1 MLPLDESSAVGQ
13 ATINIS
19 VDIIATILNITVVAW
34 SKVITIDEVSPTMLE
49 PKISGYLRRAMTSEK
64 NSRPGLKSQLRIEP
78 EVGTLSSSDSVEPEG
93 RIDIK
98 IIYSFDEEEYFG
110 MECKRVSSRTTGK
123 DRELAKKYITEG
135 IVRFVNGI
143 YCPRHGCA
151 AMLGFV
157 IDGNTKGCIDRI
169 CDRLEQRKE
178 ESCIE
183 ECLIEENNFGEYSN
197 LYRTRHR
204 QNKQNSSI
212 NLLHLFLSWE

>member
-1 MLPLDESSAVGQ
+1 MLP
-13 ATINIS
+13 
-19 VDIIATILNITVVAW
+19 
-34 SKVITIDEVSPTMLE
+34 
-49 PKISGYLRRAMTSEK
+49 
-64 NSRPGLKSQLRIEP
+64 IEP
-78 EVGTLSSSDSVEPEG
+78 EVGTLASPDSVEPEG

-157 IDGNTKGCIDRI
+157 IDGNTKGCVERI
-169 CDRLEQRKE
+169 CNRLEQTKQE
-178 ESCIE
+178 TCIE
-183 ECLIEENNFGEYSN
+183 ESLRSENSFGEYSN

-212 NLLHLFLSWE
+212 NLLHLFLSW